1 MPTRTTALDSPEAE
15 VSTIR
20 RELYHAVPGAL
31 ARTLLVTYAM
41 LAAAFALALG
51 TGSALGY
58 AVGFA
63 LVVAVQTRLAMFM
76 HEGAHWL
83 VDADKTVNDRLAN
96 WLAAFPI
103 GMTVERYRAS
113 HLQHHARLGTADDP
127 DFTALCL
134 PPVEQGVGA
143 SVLACLTGWRH
154 VKLVQKYLG
163 ERDAEAGPSRAP
175 SSASSVIGRIGSQGL
190 LFGIGVLAGQWW
202 AYFVLWLLP
211 LATFGV
217 LINEVRSV
225 VEYTP
230 LLPRGA
236 DGASMPLTPITRTVR
251 AGWFAR
257 NWFAPLHFHYHHEHH
272 LHPGVPFS
280 RLPELHQHLVATGYY
295 ATRPELLC
303 DGYGPILGALW
314 TRYRPG
320 PSRLQLARDGATYVA
335 RGG

>member
-31 ARTLLVTYAM
+31 ARTLLLTYTM

-83 VDADKTVNDRLAN
+83 VDANKTVNDRLAN

-225 VEYTP
+225 VEHTP

-257 NWFAPLHFHYHHEHH
+257 NSASSPVAAPSGTRR
-272 LHPGVPFS
+272 PGRNTAGASITSISRCATNSAASSAPRVAPGISTPVPPS
-280 RLPELHQHLVATGYY
+280 TTSTASTRTS
-295 ATRPELLC
+295 TRPT
-303 DGYGPILGALW
+303 P
-314 TRYRPG
+314 
-320 PSRLQLARDGATYVA
+320 
-335 RGG
+335 